1 MGSGK
6 TTLLKSLITEL
17 AQRLGVQRV
26 LIITYR
32 QSLSLNM
39 LAELG
44 ELGFINYR
52 FVRNTWRPEPRT
64 FKLTNDEAMWTDN
77 LQGLTCKVP

>member
-6 TTLLKSLITEL
+6 TTLLKSLINEL
-17 AQRLGVQRV
+17 AQQLGVQRV

-44 ELGFINYR
+44 ELGFINYLPDIL
-52 FVRNTWRPEPRT
+52 FHNQGGRPGVGHGC
-64 FKLTNDEAMWTDN
+64 LS
-77 LQGLTCKVP
+77 GC

>member
-6 TTLLKSLITEL
+6 TTLLKSLINEL
-17 AQRLGVQRV
+17 AQQLGVQRV

-44 ELGFINYR
+44 ELGFINY
-52 FVRNTWRPEPRT
+52 
-64 FKLTNDEAMWTDN
+64 L
-77 LQGLTCKVP
+77 LQPSKHERAGAALDSCGCSTLLQVGR